1 VRARAVAVVIAVA
14 LLAACG
20 GGGGPAGKP
29 LTDAQ
34 LVARV
39 DAECVQLAA
48 AGNDLVAA
56 QDPSAQGAQLSG
68 YLHSAARVLRTH
80 VHNIGQLVPPTNLQ
94 GQVSHFVSLL
104 TSYADQLDALAART
118 RRGDTYEA
126 LLTHSGSLVSSLNNL
141 SDQANKIADKLNFK
155 DCAT

>member
-1 VRARAVAVVIAVA
+1 VRARAVVTVAAVA

-20 GGGGPAGKP
+20 GGGPTGKP

-39 DAECVQLAA
+39 NAQCVQLAA

-68 YLHSAARVLRTH
+68 YLHAAARVLRTH
-80 VHNIGQLVPPTNLQ
+80 VNAIGQLVPPTSLQ
-94 GQVSHFVSLL
+94 DDVSRFVSSLN
-104 TSYADQLDALAART
+104 SYADQLDALADRT
-118 RRGDTYEA
+118 RPSDTYEQ
-126 LLTHSGSLVSSLNNL
+126 LLSHSASEVSSLNSL
-141 SDQANKIADKLNFK
+141 GDQANKIAAKLNFK